1 MCFHEGNMLRAYTAW
16 VDRDHM
22 RSSKCNHFLKT
33 LYRVG
38 SRRQWWEILRVNF
51 SSRILSPLSFS
62 SQRWTEWKA
71 HTTRRQTARVH
82 TLISI
87 RDDKSSELKDER
99 WTATG
104 KRPRAEVWRYRLI
117 PVPPPLIDNVMGQD
131 RWFCSNLKVTRKLD
145 LNYNAQPH
153 FIGSVRG
160 IVIRISYKR
169 DLSNWKL
176 EFDMLGF
183 AYDLCCRLTE
193 PFDYYPSCG

>member
-1 MCFHEGNMLRAYTAW
+1 MR
-16 VDRDHM
+16 RD
-22 RSSKCNHFLKT
+22 
-33 LYRVG
+33 G
-38 SRRQWWEILRVNF
+38 RQH
-51 SSRILSPLSFS
+51 
-62 SQRWTEWKA
+62 A
-71 HTTRRQTARVH
+71 HTH

-117 PVPPPLIDNVMGQD
+117 PVPPPLIDNMMGQD

-145 LNYNAQPH
+145 SNYNAQPH

-176 EFDMLGF
+176 EFDISGF
-183 AYDLCCRLTE
+183 AYDLCCQLTE
-193 PFDYYPSCG
+193 PFDYYPSCGQVVGRTCGRGNSRRSLLTCMLRWWLNMRSVCCQSPNGNNRQ